1 MIFSFSNIADSDECE
16 SELLFSFAAR
26 GDEDEMRDVAVAVV
40 AIDIAVAE

>member
-1 MIFSFSNIADSDECE
+1 MIFSFSNKADSDECE
-16 SELLFSFAAR
+16 SELLFSVAAR